1 MKKSLRIIAV
11 AVAPVPIVAAVVIGN
26 MASAS
31 PQPMVAIPHNVNPAI
46 AHSTRMGDM
55 SANSTMSVAVSL
67 KLHDEAGLQ
76 QFLGQ
81 VNDPKSSLYHQY
93 LTPAEFSAK
102 YGPTTDDVAKVT
114 GFLTSAGLHVKDVSA
129 NRQVVDVT
137 GSSAQVDSAFATHI
151 ANYKQGAREYYA
163 NETAPTLPADVANVV
178 EGVAGLDNH
187 AVRHTYNAK
196 ISSNAVSS
204 NARTGSNNGSNSGSN
219 NKANRKH
226 RKPAAGGP
234 IGGFEPSQLQSA
246 YDTGSLGD
254 ASGQSVALWEF
265 DGYQASNIS
274 TYDSQFGINTSAPQT
289 VSVDGANYD
298 NSPGQGQGEVEL
310 DIEIVQAMANA
321 ANTFVYE
328 APNSDTGQVDMANQI
343 VSDDK
348 VSVTSISWGE
358 CEAAASS
365 SAITSTDNALQQGA
379 AEGISFYS
387 ASGDS
392 GSDDCGNGSDAV
404 DYPASD
410 PNVSGVG
417 GTSLTANNG
426 YGSETA
432 WNGSGGGKS
441 AVFDTPSYQNDS
453 SGKRAVPDVS
463 SDADPNTG
471 YAIFSAGQW
480 TIFGGTS
487 CAAPMWAGFT
497 ALYDAKAGSNL
508 GNGNSKFYAIGAGA
522 NYGSAFHDVTSG
534 SNGGFNAATGYD
546 PVTGWGSYDGAGLAA
561 ALSAN

>member
-1 MKKSLRIIAV
+1 MKKSLRIIAA

-26 MASAS
+26 MANAS
-31 PQPMVAIPHNVNPAI
+31 PQQPLVAIPHNVNPAI
-46 AHSTRMGDM
+46 AHSTRMDDM
-55 SANSTMSVAVSL
+55 APNSTMSVAVSL
-67 KLHDEAGLQ
+67 KLHDEDGLQ

-81 VNDPKSSLYHQY
+81 VNDKQSPLYHQY

-102 YGPTTDDVAKVT
+102 YGPTTADVAKVT
-114 GFLTSAGLHVKDVSA
+114 DFLKGSGLAVKDVSA

-137 GSSAQVDSAFATHI
+137 GSASQIDSAFNTKI
-151 ANYKQGAREYYA
+151 YNYKQGSRQYYA
-163 NETAPTLPADVANVV
+163 NESAPTLPSDVANMVA
-178 EGVAGLDNH
+178 GVSGLDNH
-187 AVRHTYNAK
+187 AVRHTYATKRN
-196 ISSNAVSS
+196 SSPRRHQPDQTA
-204 NARTGSNNGSNSGSN
+204 
-219 NKANRKH
+219 
-226 RKPAAGGP
+226 
-234 IGGFEPSQLQSA
+234 GGFEPSQLQSA

-254 ASGQSVALWEF
+254 GSGQSVALWEF

-274 TYDSQFGINTSAPQT
+274 SYDSEFGINASTPQT

-298 NSPGQGQGEVEL
+298 GSPGQGQPEVEL

-321 ANTFVYE
+321 ANTYVYE
-328 APNSDTGQVDMANQI
+328 APNSDAGQIDMANQI

-392 GSDDCGNGSDAV
+392 GSDDCGNGSAAV

-410 PNVSGVG
+410 PNVTGVG
-417 GTSLTANNG
+417 GTTLTADNG

-432 WNGSGGGKS
+432 WSGSGGGQS
-441 AVFDTPSYQNDS
+441 SVFDTPSYQNDS

-463 SDADPNTG
+463 SNADPNTG
-471 YAIFSAGQW
+471 YAVFTGGSWAV
-480 TIFGGTS
+480 FGGTS

-497 ALYDAKAGSNL
+497 ALVDAKAGSNL
-508 GNGNSKFYAIGAGA
+508 GNGNSAFYSIAGGSS
-522 NYGSAFHDVTSG
+522 YGSAFHDVTSG
-534 SNGGFNAATGYD
+534 SNGGFNAGTGYD
-546 PVTGWGSYDGAGLAA
+546 SVTGLGSYDGAGLAA